1 MKSGLES
8 AYDLILENENKGTV
22 KSNLKPGENMSGMP
36 QKTKGTGPES
46 TCTKKPV
53 EGDAK
58 INPGKGKIKSESNQ
72 KELYKMLPTSK
83 FDSLYKTQLVEEE
96 DLNSSESPLEIGGDK
111 GFDDEEGDFPSEDGL
126 SDDTTSEEVDV
137 ATELRMLIDR
147 LTEIAEK
154 LGAYDDDMDDADGD
168 AAESNLNDDD
178 DDDDDTFEGDDL
190 DDEPTLTP
198 ESVSNKMKPFG
209 DKSKKFQGPK
219 SCNCVKSAF
228 KVSNKKAAT
237 GAGGPGKGTA
247 DGKLSPAKK
256 TDLGP
261 KMSMRAKVKGTMGK
275 AGAGIFDSI

>member
-8 AYDLILENENKGTV
+8 AYDLILENENKGIV

-154 LGAYDDDMDDADGD
+154 LGAYDDDMDD
-168 AAESNLNDDD
+168 
-178 DDDDDTFEGDDL
+178 TFEEDDL

-261 KMSMRAKVKGTMGK
+261 KMSMRAKVKGIMGK